1 VATGAGSISCE
12 ILDAPAPVLGKT
24 ITLVRSATGWK
35 CTTTAEAK
43 YASKGCGADG
53 A

>member
-1 VATGAGSISCE
+1 
-12 ILDAPAPVLGKT
+12 VLGKT
-24 ITLVRSATGWK
+24 ISLTRSATDGWK

-43 YASKGCGADG
+43 YATKGCGADG